1 MHREEVLANLS
12 RVVPR
17 ATPGALAPSGVA
29 GALGTRRFLSH
40 SNLESTRNEQA
51 LLCQLLRGV
60 ALRRVGQTSFL
71 VEHELCAEEL
81 ALAGTDG
88 AMR

>member
-1 MHREEVLANLS
+1 LW
-12 RVVPR
+12 
-17 ATPGALAPSGVA
+17 
-29 GALGTRRFLSH
+29 
-40 SNLESTRNEQA
+40 
-51 LLCQLLRGV
+51 
-60 ALRRVGQTSFL
+60 RVGQTSFL